1 MLLYSYKED
10 SEEETDSDD
19 IIEQDDA
26 AAAEPEEDVETIEK
40 IVRHRNGR
48 KGGKEYTFK
57 NLSVMLMLTLYMKS
71 S

>member
-1 MLLYSYKED
+1 MPLYSYKED

-40 IVRHRNGR
+40 IVRHRKGR

>member
-1 MLLYSYKED
+1 MKFLSIPFYSYKED

-40 IVRHRNGR
+40 IVRHRKGR
-48 KGGKEYTFK
+48 KGGKE
-57 NLSVMLMLTLYMKS
+57 
-71 S
+71 